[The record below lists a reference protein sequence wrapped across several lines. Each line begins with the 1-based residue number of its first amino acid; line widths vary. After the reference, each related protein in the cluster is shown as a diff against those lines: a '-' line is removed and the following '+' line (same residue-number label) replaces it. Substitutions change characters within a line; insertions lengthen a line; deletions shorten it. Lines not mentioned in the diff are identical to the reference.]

1 MVKNFDMTLQQINE
15 VFMSEE
21 EKTIT
26 LKLLRNSLTLI
37 KEFILKDPIPYQR
50 KLMDKKSIPSEPDL
64 DSN

>member
-1 MVKNFDMTLQQINE
+1 MTLQQIIE

-37 KEFILKDPIPYQR
+37 KEFILKDPIPYQ
-50 KLMDKKSIPSEPDL
+50 E
-64 DSN
+64 N

>member
-1 MVKNFDMTLQQINE
+1 MTLQQINE

-37 KEFILKDPIPYQR
+37 KEFVLKDPIPYQ
-50 KLMDKKSIPSEPDL
+50 E
-64 DSN
+64 N